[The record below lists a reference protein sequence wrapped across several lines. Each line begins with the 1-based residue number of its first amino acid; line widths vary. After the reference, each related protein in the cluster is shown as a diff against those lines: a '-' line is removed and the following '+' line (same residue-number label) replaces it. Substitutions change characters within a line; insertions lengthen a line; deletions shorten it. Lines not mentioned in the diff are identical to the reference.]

1 MHYRIGQERGTSLIE
16 ILVSVVVIAIG
27 LLGLASMQINALK
40 YQQTASQ
47 RSISIQAAYDLADRM
62 RANFVYTTPELFTAE
77 RGQNEAKY
85 TSNDTYASKSA
96 GTYELPNNCGVVT
109 PGGACTT
116 AQVAAND
123 LADWQRNLKRQLSG
137 GAGIV
142 VPVAGTTNS
151 TFDVIVMWQEKALE
165 ARDASCPPSSSAPIG
180 VRCYTVRI
188 SI

>member
-1 MHYRIGQERGTSLIE
+1 MHFRIRQEQGTSLIE
-16 ILVSVVVIAIG
+16 ILVSVVVIAVG

-47 RSISIQAAYDLADRM
+47 RSVAIQAAYDLADRM
-62 RANFVYTTPELFTAE
+62 RANFVYTTPEQFVAE

-85 TSNDTYASKSA
+85 TSVDTYSSKSA
-96 GTYELPNNCGVVT
+96 GTYDLPNNCGVVT
-109 PGGACTT
+109 PGGACTS

-137 GAGIV
+137 GAGMV

-151 TFDVIVMWQEKALE
+151 TFDVIVMWQEKTLE
-165 ARDASCPPSSSAPIG
+165 TTDASCPDASSAPVG
-180 VRCYTVRI
+180 VRCYRVRI